1 MMRNPETSTLNVD
14 ETLRRLATRAQGLSG
29 ADIERAV
36 REARS
41 RARRQGRALTYADI
55 EAGIRGH
62 RPPLN
67 PRSRWRIA
75 VHEAGHA
82 IVHHHLRLGRI
93 QGLTIDTESGGHNT
107 LTFNNRLG
115 DERAWYEN
123 VLAMLMAGRA
133 AELLVLGT
141 ASGGSGGADES
152 DLARATRM
160 ALDME
165 TVLGFG
171 TDPLVYRHHAD
182 PTQAIA
188 NDAGLRQSIQRRL
201 QVALGFATEILMK
214 RRPVFDRL
222 THELF
227 EMQAMDKDAVA
238 AILKEPP

>member
-1 MMRNPETSTLNVD
+1 MTHQRSIATVEDN
-14 ETLRRLATRAQGLSG
+14 LRRLATRAQGQSG

-55 EAGIRGH
+55 EAAIRGR

-67 PRSRWRIA
+67 PRTRWRIA

-82 IVHHHLRLGRI
+82 IVHHHLRLGCI

-107 LTFNNRLG
+107 LTFNNRLR
-115 DERAWYEN
+115 DERAWYDN
-123 VLAMLMAGRA
+123 MLAMLMAGRA
-133 AELLVLGT
+133 AEVLVLGT

-182 PTQAIA
+182 PTRAIA
-188 NDAGLRQSIQRRL
+188 NDAGLRQAIQRRL
-201 QVALGFATEILMK
+201 HVALGFATETLME

-222 THELF
+222 TRELF

-238 AILKEPP
+238 TILMEPA